1 MASYFQDMRSG
12 VVLKFDME
20 WDRQEMKK
28 NPEYKEVDEEAHKA
42 YVKEREKLT
51 RKTVTAE

>member
-28 NPEYKEVDEEAHKA
+28 NPEYKEVDEESHKA
-42 YVKEREKLT
+42 YMKEREKLS
-51 RKTVTAE
+51 RNVNKTE